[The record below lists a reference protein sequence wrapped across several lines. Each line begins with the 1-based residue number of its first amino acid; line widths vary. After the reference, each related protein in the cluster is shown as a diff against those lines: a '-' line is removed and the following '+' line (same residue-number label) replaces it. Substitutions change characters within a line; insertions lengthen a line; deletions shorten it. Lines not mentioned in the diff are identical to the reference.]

1 MAQRHSAQIEIESAP
16 DKGTCVRLNFRAA
29 DAAPL
34 VADATAVVVPR
45 GLTILIVDDDPV
57 LLHSLRDVLEQDG
70 HTVVAASGGQE
81 GIDLAT
87 AAQAAGRPFS
97 IAFTDLGMPHVD
109 GRQVARALKALT
121 PRLPVILLTGWG
133 QRLVSDGD
141 VPADVDVVLSK
152 PPRLRE
158 LREALARFCRAE
170 PPGQVR
176 D

>member
-1 MAQRHSAQIEIESAP
+1 VI
-16 DKGTCVRLNFRAA
+16 
-29 DAAPL
+29 
-34 VADATAVVVPR
+34 VPR

-57 LLHSLRDVLEQDG
+57 LLHSLRDILEQDG
-70 HTVVAASGGQE
+70 HSVVAASGGQE

-87 AAQAAGRPFS
+87 AAHTAGRPFS

-109 GRQVARALKALT
+109 GRQVARALKTLA
-121 PRLPVILLTGWG
+121 PQLPVILLTGWG

-158 LREALARFCRAE
+158 LREALARFCRAA
-170 PPGQVR
+170 QVR
-176 D
+176 SG